1 MKLIFGRK
9 SIVYY
14 FVYLFIFLFVEYL
27 FLQLFVP
34 QCKDFSQNALDEQKF
49 IKTENDRIVDEYKS
63 RIVKLENELKKNK
76 EDCERNNNRLNKL
89 SRFDESTASDAMQ
102 QCEGEDVGDT
112 FIRDFYHYKCKS
124 VVRYPGD
131 GDITNRIDGAY
142 YACEDGNLK
151 LKHSDC
157 IVLSFGIY
165 NNDMFD
171 ESVNHKKN
179 CIVHSMD
186 PFNEPSRV
194 TELRTLNPSK
204 AKAVKIEINEK
215 WTFHSLGI
223 TNEERIRDV
232 NKTGWLDTY
241 EHILN
246 YLDLNGKVIDIFKID
261 TEGAEWESIPYIMST
276 KPELLCKYVKQ
287 IAIETHSWLYTHES
301 NYKVLKSLEVCFRL
315 YRRDQRF
322 YLNGEKTEWDEDDF
336 KLSLSSFIN
345 EVDLARFLFTYG
357 ELYFINKRFL

>member
-1 MKLIFGRK
+1 MKQTIDEKYINK
-9 SIVYY
+9 SEAY
-14 FVYLFIFLFVEYL
+14 
-27 FLQLFVP
+27 
-34 QCKDFSQNALDEQKF
+34 K
-49 IKTENDRIVDEYKS
+49 IVDEYKS
-63 RIVKLENELKKNK
+63 RIAKLENELKKSK
-76 EDCERNNNRLNKL
+76 EDCDKNTNRINKL
-89 SRFDESTASDAMQ
+89 SRVDESTASDVMQ
-102 QCEGEDVGDT
+102 QCEGEDVGGT

-124 VVRYPGD
+124 VVRYPG
-131 GDITNRIDGAY
+131 GDDISERLDGAY

-157 IVLSFGIY
+157 VVLSFGIY

-171 ESVNHKKN
+171 ESVNQEMN
-179 CIVHSMD
+179 CTVHSMD

-194 TELRTLNPSK
+194 VELRADNPSK
-204 AKAVKIEINEK
+204 AKAVKIEINKK

-223 TNEERIRDV
+223 TNGERIRDV

-322 YLNGEKTEWDEDDF
+322 YLSSESEWLIKGFQLPLNKF
-336 KLSLSSFIN
+336 KN
-345 EVDLARFLFTYG
+345 EVDLARFLFLYG
-357 ELYFINKRFL
+357 ELYFINKNFL